1 VRPLVFAKVNLAI
14 FFNVFTDF
22 LSRISPIMPYLFKRL
37 SRLILVSITT
47 LPFIVNAT
55 DNVDFEQCIDGM
67 KTQATAA
74 GFSEHILNDVIPA
87 LSPIE
92 RVITL
97 DQRQPE
103 FSQSFADYLKLRLTN
118 YHIQTG
124 RKKLSEHKVLFDKL
138 SKQYG
143 IPAQYLVSFWG
154 LETNFGRHKGKM
166 SVLNSLATLA
176 CDQRRSKYF
185 TSEIFDLFHLI
196 DNKTVTVNQL
206 NGSWAGA
213 MGHMQFMPSAFRKYA
228 IDGDN
233 DGKID
238 LWQSEADALTSAAN
252 YLNSIGWLEKERWGR
267 QVKLPENFAFKKVEF
282 DKLYPLAT
290 FKNLGVTR
298 ADGTALS
305 DYKVDAELV
314 LPAGSKGPAFLVY
327 PNFNVIMKWN
337 LSENYALSVGLL
349 ANRIQG
355 ASGLKVNDD
364 TTADLY
370 KSAELQA
377 LQEKLNT
384 IGYDV
389 GKPDGIWGPKSRK
402 AIRLYQLQ
410 HGLVGDG
417 FPNRQVLM
425 KAEIIG

>member
-14 FFNVFTDF
+14 FFNVFMDF
-22 LSRISPIMPYLFKRL
+22 LSRTSPIMSLLFKRL
-37 SRLILVSITT
+37 SRLLLVSVTT
-47 LPFIVNAT
+47 LPFIVNAD
-55 DNVDFEQCIDGM
+55 DNDDFKQCISSM
-67 KTQATAA
+67 KVQATSA
-74 GFSEHILNDVIPA
+74 GFSEYIVNDVIPT
-87 LSPIE
+87 LTPLK

-124 RKKLSEHKVLFDKL
+124 RKKLREHKVLFDKL
-138 SKQYG
+138 SQQYG
-143 IPAQYLVSFWG
+143 IPAQYLVAFWG

-176 CDQRRSKYF
+176 CDQRRSEYF

-196 DNKTVTVNQL
+196 DNKAVTVKQL
-206 NGSWAGA
+206 KGSWAGA

-238 LWQSEADALTSAAN
+238 LWQSETDALTSAAN
-252 YLNSIGWLEKERWGR
+252 YLNSIGWREKERWGR
-267 QVKLPENFAFKKVEF
+267 QVTLPENFAFQKIKF
-282 DKLYPLAT
+282 DQFYSLAT

-298 ADGTALS
+298 ADGIALS
-305 DYKVDAELV
+305 DYEIDAELV
-314 LPAGSKGPAFLVY
+314 LPAGARGPAFLVY

-355 ASGLKVNDD
+355 AAGLIVNENTHIDM
-364 TTADLY
+364 Y

-377 LQEKLNT
+377 LQKKLNT
-384 IGYDV
+384 IGYDA

-410 HGLVGDG
+410 NGLVGDG
-417 FPNRQVLM
+417 FPNRQVLT
-425 KAEIIG
+425 KAEIHG

>member
-1 VRPLVFAKVNLAI
+1 M
-14 FFNVFTDF
+14 DF
-22 LSRISPIMPYLFKRL
+22 LSRISSNMSFLIERL
-37 SRLILVSITT
+37 SRLLLVSVTT
-47 LPFIVNAT
+47 LPFIVNAA
-55 DNVDFEQCIDGM
+55 DHDDFKQCISSM
-67 KTQATAA
+67 KVQATSA
-74 GFSEHILNDVIPA
+74 GFSEYIVNDVIPK
-87 LSPIE
+87 LSPLK

-124 RKKLSEHKVLFDKL
+124 RKKLIEHKILFDQL
-138 SKQYG
+138 SKKYG
-143 IPAQYLVSFWG
+143 IPAQYLAAFWG

-196 DNKTVTVNQL
+196 DNKTVTVDQL
-206 NGSWAGA
+206 DGSWAGA

-252 YLNSIGWLEKERWGR
+252 YLNNVGWLEKERWGR
-267 QVKLPENFAFKKVEF
+267 QVKLPKNFAFQKVEF
-282 DKLYPLAT
+282 DKFYSLTT
-290 FKNLGVTR
+290 FKDLGVTR
-298 ADGTALS
+298 ANGKALS
-305 DYKVDAELV
+305 DYEIDAELV
-314 LPAGSKGPAFLVY
+314 LPAGYNGPAFLVY

-355 ASGLKVNDD
+355 ATGLKVSEN
-364 TTADLY
+364 THVELY

-377 LQEKLNT
+377 LQEKLNN

-402 AIRLYQLQ
+402 AIRLYQLEN
-410 HGLVGDG
+410 GLVGDG
-417 FPNRQVLM
+417 FPNRQVLI
-425 KAEIIG
+425 KAEIHG

>member
-1 VRPLVFAKVNLAI
+1 MPIPKPKPAEKQS
-14 FFNVFTDF
+14 DF
-22 LSRISPIMPYLFKRL
+22 MIRCVPMLMPY
-37 SRLILVSITT
+37 
-47 LPFIVNAT
+47 
-55 DNVDFEQCIDGM
+55 
-67 KTQATAA
+67 
-74 GFSEHILNDVIPA
+74 H
-87 LSPIE
+87 
-92 RVITL
+92 
-97 DQRQPE
+97 
-103 FSQSFADYLKLRLTN
+103 
-118 YHIQTG
+118 
-124 RKKLSEHKVLFDKL
+124 KKDE
-138 SKQYG
+138 
-143 IPAQYLVSFWG
+143 
-154 LETNFGRHKGKM
+154 
-166 SVLNSLATLA
+166 
-176 CDQRRSKYF
+176 
-185 TSEIFDLFHLI
+185 
-196 DNKTVTVNQL
+196 
-206 NGSWAGA
+206 
-213 MGHMQFMPSAFRKYA
+213 A
-228 IDGDN
+228 IAICYD
-233 DGKID
+233 
-238 LWQSEADALTSAAN
+238 
-252 YLNSIGWLEKERWGR
+252 
-267 QVKLPENFAFKKVEF
+267 AFKKVEF
-282 DKLYPLAT
+282 DKFYPLAT
-290 FKNLGVTR
+290 FKTLGVTR

-349 ANRIQG
+349 SNRIQG

>member
-1 VRPLVFAKVNLAI
+1 VRPLVFAKVNLVI
-14 FFNVFTDF
+14 FFNVFMDF
-22 LSRISPIMPYLFKRL
+22 LSRISPIMSFLIERL
-37 SRLILVSITT
+37 SRLLLVSVTT
-47 LPFIVNAT
+47 LPFIVNAA
-55 DNVDFEQCIDGM
+55 DNDDFKQCISSM
-67 KTQATAA
+67 KAQAASA
-74 GFSEHILNDVIPA
+74 GFSEYIVNDVIPT
-87 LSPIE
+87 LSPLK
-92 RVITL
+92 RVIAL

-103 FSQSFADYLKLRLTN
+103 FSQSFADYLKLRLTS

-124 RKKLSEHKVLFDKL
+124 RKKLIEHKVLFDKL
-138 SKQYG
+138 SKKYG
-143 IPAQYLVSFWG
+143 IPPQYLVAFWG

-196 DNKTVTVNQL
+196 DIKTVTVEQL

-267 QVKLPENFAFKKVEF
+267 QVKLPESFAFQKIEF
-282 DKLYPLAT
+282 DQFYPSST
-290 FKNLGVTR
+290 FKDLGVTR
-298 ADGTALS
+298 ANGKALS
-305 DYKVDAELV
+305 DYKIDAELV
-314 LPAGSKGPAFLVY
+314 LPAGYNGPAFLVY

-355 ASGLKVNDD
+355 DTGLKVSKN
-364 TTADLY
+364 THVELY

-402 AIRLYQLQ
+402 AIRLYQLKN
-410 HGLVGDG
+410 GLVGDG
-417 FPNRQVLM
+417 FPNRQVLI
-425 KAEIIG
+425 KAEIHG

>member
-1 VRPLVFAKVNLAI
+1 MSV
-14 FFNVFTDF
+14 
-22 LSRISPIMPYLFKRL
+22 LFKRL
-37 SRLILVSITT
+37 SRIFLTSLTA
-47 LPFIVNAT
+47 LPLLVNASENNDFIQCT
-55 DNVDFEQCIDGM
+55 DRLKV
-67 KTQATAA
+67 QASSA
-74 GFSEHILNDVIPA
+74 GFSDYIVNDVIPT
-87 LSPIE
+87 LSPLK
-92 RVITL
+92 RVIDL

-124 RKKLSEHKVLFDKL
+124 RKKLAEHKVLFDKL

-143 IPAQYLVSFWG
+143 IPAQYLVAFWG
-154 LETNFGRHKGKM
+154 LETNFGRNKGKI
-166 SVLNSLATLA
+166 SVLNAIATLA

-196 DNKTVTVNQL
+196 DNKTVTVEQL
-206 NGSWAGA
+206 AGSWAGA
-213 MGHMQFMPSAFRKYA
+213 MGHMQFMPSALRKYA

-233 DGKID
+233 DGKVD
-238 LWQSEADALTSAAN
+238 VWQSEADALTSAAN

-267 QVKLPENFAFKKVEF
+267 QVKLPENFAFNKVEF
-282 DKLYPLAT
+282 DHFYTLET
-290 FKNLGVTR
+290 FKKLGVTR
-298 ADGTALS
+298 VNGTALS
-305 DYKVDAELV
+305 DYKIDAELV
-314 LPAGSKGPAFLVY
+314 LPAGVNGPAFLVY

-355 ASGLKVNDD
+355 AAALKVSNKDNNN
-364 TTADLY
+364 LY
-370 KSAELQA
+370 KSSELQA
-377 LQEKLNT
+377 LQEKLN
-384 IGYDV
+384 IMGYDV

-417 FPNRQVLM
+417 FPNREVLKM
-425 KAEIIG
+425 AKVNS